1 MDLSTIVTSGGMVSG
16 AAAAGYFAKLAYDG
30 WRAERTDDRL
40 DRTTA
45 VTDAATA
52 NATLIKTVEALQ
64 QENGRQAKKIE
75 HLEQEAEIKNR
86 KIDDLEKR
94 LNDIASELSDLKSGR

>member
-1 MDLSTIVTSGGMVSG
+1 MDLTTLVTGGG
-16 AAAAGYFAKLAYDG
+16 IGTLAAAAAYFAKLGLDG
-30 WRAERTDDRL
+30 WRAGRTDQRL

-52 NATLIKTVEALQ
+52 NATLVKTVETLQ
-64 QENGRQAKKIE
+64 LENVRMAKKIT
-75 HLEQEAEIKNR
+75 HLEEEAELKDR